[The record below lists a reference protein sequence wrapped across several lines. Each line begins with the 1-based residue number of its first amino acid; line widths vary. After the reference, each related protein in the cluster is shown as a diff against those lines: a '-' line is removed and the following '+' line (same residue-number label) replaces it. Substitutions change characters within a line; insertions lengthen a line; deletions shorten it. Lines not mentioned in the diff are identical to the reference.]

1 MEISDSL
8 CWVFKACV
16 LRSRSVSRHELGYKQ
31 GTLYDSMATK
41 LGNNLEGHEMYP
53 AITRDRQRDL
63 FKKLLYFG
71 SKQIVKLM
79 GELKMCSNWRKSE

>member
-1 MEISDSL
+1 MT
-8 CWVFKACV
+8 ACV
-16 LRSRSVSRHELGYKQ
+16 GFLRHVCCAQEAFLGMSLDINKV
-31 GTLYDSMATK
+31 LSMATK

-79 GELKMCSNWRKSE
+79 GELKRCSNWRKSE